1 MPTPADADGTDQVL
15 SLFSFSPSV
24 AKWNGNGLCSRSPSG
39 RGIRFKPG
47 QGRVRIPLGVQ
58 ALVPERNMD
67 PAKDRRFAGSNPA
80 RGIYALIAEWNRL
93 TAQDR
98 WIPERDVPGSNPG
111 GRMLKDSLQAA
122 RKGGNDHAMH

>member
-1 MPTPADADGTDQVL
+1 
-15 SLFSFSPSV
+15 
-24 AKWNGNGLCSRSPSG
+24 
-39 RGIRFKPG
+39 
-47 QGRVRIPLGVQ
+47 
-58 ALVPERNMD
+58 MD

-111 GRMLKDSLQAA
+111 GRMLKDFLQAA